1 MSDTVRPIKTVGWVT
16 AYVARWPFRHIR
28 GSNWLR
34 DYFANVLGNVGETSI
49 SQIYGLEFRD
59 HISPPKIRDLLLV
72 SIMQG
77 LILLALVS
85 LSVWMWNVTND
96 YVLPALVLFSV
107 FHVVPSD
114 QDFLTSG
121 SMANHVPSW
130 LSPITSAL
138 SFVVSLP
145 AMIVA
150 LPAALLWGV
159 FGTIKFELS
168 KSETG

>member
-1 MSDTVRPIKTVGWVT
+1 MPETVRPFKTVGWVT

-28 GSNWLR
+28 GSKWLR
-34 DYFANVLGNVGETSI
+34 DFFADALGNVGENSI

-77 LILLALVS
+77 LILLALAA
-85 LSVWMWNVTND
+85 LSVWMWNVTDD
-96 YVLPALVLFSV
+96 YVLPALILFSV
-107 FHVVPSD
+107 FHVIPSD

-121 SMANHVPSW
+121 SMAKHVPSW

-150 LPAALLWGV
+150 LPAAVLWGV
-159 FGTIKFELS
+159 FGMIKFELS